1 MKIKNIKKIKNTG
14 GVIAF
19 IPWGMIGKYAL
30 NSAPLAIIGFGI
42 QVVGVIVLLW
52 GHKND
57 PDSMPV
63 RWSWRRSGGR

>member
-1 MKIKNIKKIKNTG
+1 MKIKNIG
-14 GVIAF
+14 GIIAF
-19 IPWGMIGKYAL
+19 IPWGMIGRYVL
-30 NSAPLAIIGFGI
+30 NSGLLAYVGLGI

-63 RWSWRRSGGR
+63 RWSWGRSGG